1 MRRSIRVWFKLRSVE
16 NGIIELKN
24 GKFCKVLE
32 IEPINFALKS
42 QSEQENI
49 LELYKDFFNICDFDI
64 QILIYSKKGN
74 LDDHVAFV
82 EEKID
87 DEKNEGV
94 KELAREYINMVNKE
108 IVKTTISKSFFIIFS
123 VKDMKKEQAVTALKN
138 MELKVKDTLA
148 KCGNSVKIFDRNNDE
163 LIDIIYAFMNPITYE
178 FQVFK
183 EMKYEY
189 KK

>member
-1 MRRSIRVWFKLRSVE
+1 
-16 NGIIELKN
+16 
-24 GKFCKVLE
+24 
-32 IEPINFALKS
+32 
-42 QSEQENI
+42 
-49 LELYKDFFNICDFDI
+49 
-64 QILIYSKKGN
+64 
-74 LDDHVAFV
+74 
-82 EEKID
+82 
-87 DEKNEGV
+87 
-94 KELAREYINMVNKE
+94 MVNKE